1 MIVGLRGLVLPLL
14 LLLLLL
20 VVVLMRRMRR
30 LERQMGV
37 MD

>member
-20 VVVLMRRMRR
+20 LLVVVVLMRR